1 MKYQLV
7 PVPALFNEEGFTVTA
22 GWVKIY
28 YAYQTTLE
36 FHKVTYEYVPAGVM
50 LPEYASLTVPDRLAS
65 DNEAILLKDGEWI
78 YVEDLRGQIIYSK
91 KTGEESIIKDLGEI
105 PNNYTRIKPH
115 TKFDI
120 WDGEKWITD
129 AKKQHEYDVD
139 IAKQIKSSL
148 EEEVKEKISLIQDAI
163 DSEIATKEEIE
174 SLTSLKKYRVLLNRV
189 NVNDAPNI
197 NWPEKPLF

>member
-1 MKYQLV
+1 MKYQLA
-7 PVPALFNEEGFTVTA
+7 PVTALFNEEGFTENA
-22 GWVKIY
+22 GWLKIY

-36 FHKVTYEYVPAGVM
+36 FWKATYEYVAEGVM
-50 LPEYASLTVPDRLAS
+50 LPEYASLTAPARQAN
-65 DNEAILLKDGEWI
+65 DNEAILLKDGNWI

-91 KTGEESIIKDLGEI
+91 KTGEESIVKELGEI
-105 PNNYTRIKPH
+105 SDDYTKIKPQ
-115 TKFDI
+115 TKFDA

-189 NVNDAPNI
+189 DVNDAPNI
-197 NWPEKPLF
+197 NWPEKPF